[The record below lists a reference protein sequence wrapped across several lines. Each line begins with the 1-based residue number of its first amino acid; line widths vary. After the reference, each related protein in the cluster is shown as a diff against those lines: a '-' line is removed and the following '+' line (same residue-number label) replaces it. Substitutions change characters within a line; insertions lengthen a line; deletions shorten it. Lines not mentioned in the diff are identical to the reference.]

1 MGQHPVQGEQKY
13 SQPLHATETGD
24 NLQQLWSTR
33 IERLHFFFSLRYRPG
48 RAMIYRV
55 GYEVKLNAHKIMVKV
70 NLFGQGR
77 NTPKTLFLIKNQT
90 ANCSFIILKV
100 KPCTNS
106 TKLCAIKIW
115 KWDIYLCFQCHFKNY
130 KHFRFQCHFRK
141 QQKKKLGQNQEEYK
155 SHGSLAP

>member
-1 MGQHPVQGEQKY
+1 M
-13 SQPLHATETGD
+13 
-24 NLQQLWSTR
+24 
-33 IERLHFFFSLRYRPG
+33 
-48 RAMIYRV
+48 
-55 GYEVKLNAHKIMVKV
+55 KV

-100 KPCTNS
+100 KPCTNLLKFVPS
-106 TKLCAIKIW
+106 KSASGPYIFVFSVILG
-115 KWDIYLCFQCHFKNY
+115 N

-141 QQKKKLGQNQEEYK
+141 QQKKKLMWNQEEFK